1 MQNNR
6 PEKLREIANQA
17 ELRGDWEHAEILR
30 DAADWIIRIE
40 AQNQVFN
47 KVFKNGLIVQINN
60 YKRRFFGHET
70 TNG

>member
-1 MQNNR
+1 MENNR
-6 PEKLREIANQA
+6 PQKLRELAAQA
-17 ELRGDWEHAEILR
+17 ELRGDWEHKEILE
-30 DAADWIIRIE
+30 DCADWIIRLE

-47 KVFKNGLIVQINN
+47 KVFKNGVVVQINN